1 MLKAYTRLTDRYKH
15 EHNRLKFAISKDQ
28 RDETLSEIHAKIKK
42 LERILAASDQVAAFE
57 EPSKLGV
64 SRQSVNNLMGYW
76 RHADRIFALLLSS
89 WGCPCRQTHCAH
101 LWLQHR
107 TSAHFEFRMLVMFAP
122 ANSNSSQVAPW
133 RQHGLKIE
141 WASLNDPVASKIVAT
156 ALMPPPQKV
165 VLPSAIAGQRVKSGI
180 LSRLNKA
187 NRPAKPSIRYIKF
200 WAPAFRWL
208 LTDLQV
214 RGLTQI
220 SENHTARE
228 PSRIR
233 LCVTSLRATFEKEQT
248 FHSRHIKSTAGS
260 NCGISGRDQESLPYH
275 GVVRHAERVPWNAC
289 WLGSRRPISSELSA

>member
-28 RDETLSEIHAKIKK
+28 RDETLSDIHAKIKK

-57 EPSKLGV
+57 EPSKLAV

-89 WGCPCRQTHCAH
+89 WVCPCRQTHCAH

-141 WASLNDPVASKIVAT
+141 WASLSDPVASKIVAT
-156 ALMPPPQKV
+156 ALMPSPQKV

-180 LSRLNKA
+180 LSRLSKA
-187 NRPAKPSIRYIKF
+187 NRPAKASIRYIKF
-200 WAPAFRWL
+200 WAAAFGWL

-214 RGLTQI
+214 
-220 SENHTARE
+220 
-228 PSRIR
+228 
-233 LCVTSLRATFEKEQT
+233 
-248 FHSRHIKSTAGS
+248 
-260 NCGISGRDQESLPYH
+260 
-275 GVVRHAERVPWNAC
+275 
-289 WLGSRRPISSELSA
+289 